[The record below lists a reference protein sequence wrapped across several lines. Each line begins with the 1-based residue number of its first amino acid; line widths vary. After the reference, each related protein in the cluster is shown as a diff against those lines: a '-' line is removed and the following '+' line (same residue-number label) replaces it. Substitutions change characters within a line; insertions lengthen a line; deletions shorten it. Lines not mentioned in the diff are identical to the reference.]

1 MFGDVRAGSV
11 GTIPTRRSPSG
22 VFFSTSAVR
31 TRITGEA
38 APFSLQAVV
47 CGKGGAYAVPRVLQL
62 NFEEFRLIYRIDR
75 GNVALVTLPR
85 IFFSSSSSSFSCS
98 RNFSRL
104 NDKKNNNNN
113 FGLTPT
119 KYLKR
124 VINKYFSFF
133 NIIAETFWCN

>member
-75 GNVALVTLPR
+75 ANVALVTLPR
-85 IFFSSSSSSFSCS
+85 ITFSSSFFSCS

-104 NDKKNNNNN
+104 NDKNNNNNN
-113 FGLTPT
+113 FGLTPTT

-133 NIIAETFWCN
+133 NEYNCRNVLV

>member
-22 VFFSTSAVR
+22 VFFSTSAV
-31 TRITGEA
+31 RITGEA

-85 IFFSSSSSSFSCS
+85 ITFSSYSSSFSCS

-104 NDKKNNNNN
+104 NDKNNNNNN